1 VKTYLCCEIFTVKA
15 CKQVA
20 RNKYFLCVVETY
32 INCKVKFP
40 SGTVPERQYVELH
53 YHCETHT
60 LLTFPQV
67 VARAGQTTYSGVIDA
82 ARKIYREEGLR
93 AFWKGA
99 AGMLYSCLIMQ
110 TSFCGF
116 LSDIQIHFFFLCYIL
131 WIIRTAPN
139 FFLWY
144 VFLSEVGFF

>member
-1 VKTYLCCEIFTVKA
+1 
-15 CKQVA
+15 
-20 RNKYFLCVVETY
+20 
-32 INCKVKFP
+32 
-40 SGTVPERQYVELH
+40 
-53 YHCETHT
+53 
-60 LLTFPQV
+60 

-116 LSDIQIHFFFLCYIL
+116 LSDIQIHVFFSVLHIVGHTYNPEFLPVVCFL
-131 WIIRTAPN
+131 IRRE
-139 FFLWY
+139 FF
-144 VFLSEVGFF
+144 